1 MIFAQIAQP
10 VLRPATNMAEDWMI
24 VVLLFALVTIA
35 YTRTNY
41 PLRLARLWN
50 SVWNIRIMRQAIR
63 EEPNTPRANLLFNAS
78 FFLLAALTIY
88 LLLKHFDIHPLGLA
102 GIMEY
107 LLVLIMLIVA
117 YSVKVVGLRV
127 VQHLADGDFGLTE
140 YEYNVFLINRM
151 IGLVLL
157 PLLAFI
163 IYSPI
168 RVAEALIVVAGVL
181 FGVMVAYRMLRGVL
195 NASLSRVPLFYIF
208 FYICTLEILPVVVC
222 VKALSN

>member
-10 VLRPATNMAEDWMI
+10 VIRPATNMAEDWMI
-24 VVLLFALVTIA
+24 MVLLFTLVAIA
-35 YTRTNY
+35 YTIKNY
-41 PLRLARLWN
+41 PLRISRLWN

-63 EEPNTPRANLLFNAS
+63 EEPNTPRANLFFNVA
-78 FFLLAALTIY
+78 FFLLTALTIY
-88 LLLKHFDIHPLGLA
+88 LLLKHFNLELLGIS
-102 GIMEY
+102 GVIKY
-107 LLVLIMLIVA
+107 LLILALLTAA
-117 YSVKVVGLRV
+117 YSVKVIGLRV

-151 IGLVLL
+151 IGLTLL
-157 PLLAFI
+157 PLLTVL

-168 RVAEALIVVAGVL
+168 QIGKVLILVAGVF

-195 NASLSRVPLFYIF
+195 NASLSGVPLFYIF

-222 VKALSN
+222 VKALSF

>member
-1 MIFAQIAQP
+1 MIFAQIVQP
-10 VLRPATNMAEDWMI
+10 VIRPAINMAEDWM
-24 VVLLFALVTIA
+24 VFVLLFALVTIA

-50 SVWNIRIMRQAIR
+50 SVWNVRIMRQAIR
-63 EEPNTPRANLLFNAS
+63 EEPNTPRANLLFNIS
-78 FFLLAALTIY
+78 FFLLSSLTIY
-88 LLLKHFDIHPLGLA
+88 LLLKYFQIHPLGLY
-102 GIMEY
+102 GITQY
-107 LLVLIMLIVA
+107 ILVVSILVMA
-117 YSVKVVGLRV
+117 YSIKVVGLRI

-151 IGLVLL
+151 IGLALL
-157 PLLAFI
+157 PLLAI
-163 IYSPI
+163 LIYSPI
-168 RVAEALIVVAGVL
+168 RIAQVLLVVAGVL

-195 NASLSRVPLFYIF
+195 NASLSGVPLFYIF